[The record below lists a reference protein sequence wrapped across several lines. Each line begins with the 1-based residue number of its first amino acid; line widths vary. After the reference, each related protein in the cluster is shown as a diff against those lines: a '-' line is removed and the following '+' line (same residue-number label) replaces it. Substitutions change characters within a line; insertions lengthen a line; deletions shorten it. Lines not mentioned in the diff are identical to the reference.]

1 MSLCNSFNTFTLKE
15 IILIEISNIEIS
27 LLRSDDSNK
36 GCEGDYTEIHSR
48 GIYDYSKYMYSVLTL
63 H

>member
-1 MSLCNSFNTFTLKE
+1 MKE
-15 IILIEISNIEIS
+15 IILIEIRNIEIS